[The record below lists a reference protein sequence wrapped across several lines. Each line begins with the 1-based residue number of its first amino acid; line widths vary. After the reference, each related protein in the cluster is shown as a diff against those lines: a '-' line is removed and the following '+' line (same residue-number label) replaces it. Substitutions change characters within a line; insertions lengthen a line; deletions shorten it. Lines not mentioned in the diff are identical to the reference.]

1 MDPFTADV
9 VEQIA
14 RHMNGDHAE
23 DNLMIVRA
31 LGGIPAATAARMS
44 GVDVDGMEFVAVVDE
59 IAVPVRVPFGERL
72 TERSQVRVEAARMYR
87 EACAALGVEPRH

>member
-14 RHMNGDHAE
+14 RHMNSDHAE
-23 DNLMIVRA
+23 DNLLIVRA

-44 GVDVDGMEFVAVVDE
+44 GVDADGMEFAAVVDG

-72 TERSQVRVEAARMYR
+72 TERHQVRTEAARMYR